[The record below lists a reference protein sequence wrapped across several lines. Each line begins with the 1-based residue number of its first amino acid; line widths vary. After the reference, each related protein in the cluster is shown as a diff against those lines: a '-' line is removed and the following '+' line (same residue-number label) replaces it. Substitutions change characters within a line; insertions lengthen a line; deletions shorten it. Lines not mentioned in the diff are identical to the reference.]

1 MTEFNLKHD
10 DLQMTE
16 FNLKHDDLVYYP
28 VASNSPIRVDEFVTH
43 TNGRA
48 YPIIIP
54 MQENGKR
61 SFTRDGKMYTCDKNP
76 TIFPATQEWYE
87 KLVLVYPNLEAP
99 PPPAPKKSSMDVIKA
114 MLDDGYSRIPC
125 YVSVINEKPNDEMC
139 IDLLFD
145 IDDSGSSS
153 TPCRCVGGKWKYARP
168 FDVKTGRVIVDY
180 VDGQAVLED

>member
-1 MTEFNLKHD
+1 
-10 DLQMTE
+10 MTE

-54 MQENGKR
+54 MSENGKR
-61 SFTRDGKMYTCDKNP
+61 SFTRDGKMYTCDNNP

-99 PPPAPKKSSMDVIKA
+99 KKSSMDVIKA
-114 MLDDGYSRIPC
+114 MLDDGYHRIPC
-125 YVSVINEKPNDEMC
+125 YVSIVNEEPNNELC

-145 IDDSGSSS
+145 IDDSCSSI
-153 TPCRCVGGKWKYARP
+153 PCHCVGGKWKYARP

>member
-1 MTEFNLKHD
+1 MTEFNLKHG
-10 DLQMTE
+10 
-16 FNLKHDDLVYYP
+16 DLVYYP

-43 TNGRA
+43 ANGRA

-125 YVSVINEKPNDEMC
+125 YVSVINEEPNNEMC
-139 IDLLFD
+139 IDLLLD